1 MRHGNTGGKHLGG
14 SGRPRSVERPRRRS
28 GDRDRGVRGD
38 DRREA
43 GKRTPCLCSSGPAE
57 AGSVGVNRR
66 VPRRGRVRIRVLLRA
81 TRARVQ
87 IWVESFGWQKSD
99 GRFLLPRRYALERS
113 RTRRASSQK
122 EAGTGGKAFAV
133 EPRRKGSCVR
143 RLAGIIPYAS
153 RSTRRALLRSTAPG
167 YERTVMKTTRSS
179 CKPLGTT
186 WMRIPLQLY
195 FLPSLKI
202 RSISDRS
209 TILSRLVKV
218 RAAMAMP
225 PPPCP

>member
-1 MRHGNTGGKHLGG
+1 MALESTPVEGVSGGGSSCLRHGNTGGNHLGG

-122 EAGTGGKAFAV
+122 EAATGGKAFAV

-153 RSTRRALLRSTAPG
+153 RSTRRASGDELRSRRKVLWAG
-167 YERTVMKTTRSS
+167 KRVASNRVLAERS
-179 CKPLGTT
+179 
-186 WMRIPLQLY
+186 
-195 FLPSLKI
+195 
-202 RSISDRS
+202 
-209 TILSRLVKV
+209 
-218 RAAMAMP
+218 
-225 PPPCP
+225 